1 MMINLK
7 GTWDPRFQRV
17 CDALAGNIEAGKEVG
32 ASLYL
37 NIDGEDVIDVWGG
50 WRERARITPWTED
63 TLVNVFSGSKTITS
77 LALLMLVDR
86 GQLDVDAPV
95 ARYWPEFAQNGK
107 GSVLVRHLMSHTA
120 GLPAW
125 EPPFTFEDAM
135 NTEAST
141 AKLAAQAPWWQ
152 PGARGSYHASTFG
165 HLNAE
170 LFRRAAGRSLKEFIA
185 TEIAGPL
192 EAEFHLGLADK
203 DFDRVAT
210 IYPDDDPAPAPKPT
224 APLSEQTED
233 EIISTRTR
241 AGSFSGTMG
250 DPLLV
255 FNSPEWRR
263 TEFAGSSGHAN
274 ARGLGRIISALSLDG
289 EARGV
294 TLLSP
299 ETIDL
304 IFREQSNGIDAYYRR
319 PIRWGIGYALA
330 PLEKS
335 EKGPLPFIRPS
346 KRTCY
351 WYGTGGAMAIAD
363 VERRITIG
371 YAMNQCQS
379 GRNQLN
385 GVYYKA
391 IYDCL

>member
-1 MMINLK
+1 MSDLK
-7 GTWDPRFQRV
+7 GTCDPRFQRV
-17 CDALAGNIEAGKEVG
+17 CDALAENIEAGREVG

-50 WRERARITPWTED
+50 WRERERTTPWTGD

-95 ARYWPEFAQNGK
+95 ARYWPDFAQNGK
-107 GSVLVRHLMSHTA
+107 DGVLVRHLMSHTA

-152 PGARGSYHASTFG
+152 PGTRGSYHASTFG

-170 LFRRAAGRSLKEFIA
+170 LFRRASGRSLKEFIA

-192 EAEFHLGLADK
+192 EADFYLGLADK

-233 EIISTRTR
+233 EVISTRTR

-250 DPLLV
+250 DPLMV

-274 ARGLGRIISALSLDG
+274 ARGLGLIISALSLDG
-289 EARGV
+289 VTRGV
-294 TLLSP
+294 RLLSP
-299 ETIDL
+299 ETIAL

-363 VERRITIG
+363 VERRVTIG

>member
-1 MMINLK
+1 MINLK